1 MNQTTKL
8 HASKPRSI
16 HSLAPLAGGLR
27 RAVTARLMRDFGVR
41 IPPPLIRRV
50 LDEAMAVAQETGFPN
65 LFFPAV
71 AEEKARL
78 VSVALAEPPADHSTH
93 SLSHAA

>member
-1 MNQTTKL
+1 MNHHTKL
-8 HASKPRSI
+8 HIPKPHSI
-16 HSLAPLAGGLR
+16 DSLAPLAGGLR

-50 LDEAMAVAQETGFPN
+50 LDEAMEVAKETGFPN

-78 VSVALAEPPADHSTH
+78 VSAALSEPPIDQSSR
-93 SLSHAA
+93 SLRNAA